1 MIYGYILIA
10 VTRTPRREER
20 VIFTP
25 VKSERNMGCV
35 ESILDPIKI
44 CARFRCIY
52 RVHFQGPARH
62 VAIYQVSDFLL
73 LLKALILVRII
84 DALLVVEL
92 VRFQ

>member
-35 ESILDPIKI
+35 ESIPI
-44 CARFRCIY
+44 
-52 RVHFQGPARH
+52 FQGPARH